1 VNEHA
6 RVVRQFDEIDR
17 PDADAEAVG
26 GKGLNLG
33 LMTRAGL
40 PVPPGFCLTCDAH
53 RAARAEA
60 GLGPPA
66 VQGATREHLLAAYRA
81 LGSGTVAVRSSAS
94 AEDGAQASFAGQ
106 QETILGVRGEEALI
120 EAVARCWASLD
131 SDRARA
137 YRAKQGV
144 TEADAAM
151 GVVVQRLVPSE
162 VSGVL
167 FTRDPMDPE
176 GARMLIEA
184 ARGLGELV
192 VSGRVDP
199 DRFQLDRATGA
210 VLRQEIHAQAILMT
224 ADGIEA
230 IPEDLR
236 DRPCL
241 DADQLRGLAE
251 LGRRVEDFYGSA
263 RDIEWAWADGRPW
276 LLQARP
282 ITTAGAS
289 EREQVRREEVAALAA
304 RADPA
309 GTVWAR
315 YNLAEVLPAPT
326 PMTWA
331 IVRRLM
337 SGLGGYG
344 LMYRDLGFDPDP
356 ALDHEGF
363 IDLICGRPY
372 VNLGREAL
380 LYFRG
385 FPYAH
390 DFAAIKADPGRAMYP
405 VPTVDRSRIGGRFWL
420 RLPGILLKMTRAH
433 ATMARQGGTQAD
445 RLRVEVFPTFARE
458 VEAGR
463 AEDLGALST
472 PELLGRLERWTAR
485 TLEAFARESLR
496 PAMFAALA
504 LANLEKTLAA
514 VVGPERAPAAARSA
528 LTGIRPDP
536 DCDLASA
543 LSALVRGELDRAAF
557 LASFGH
563 RGPRE
568 MELAQPRWSE
578 APDTLPSPGAGLG
591 IHHAEPLSLDA
602 ILDGSPAPVAT
613 RRALESTLG
622 ELRTFLGL
630 RESAKHYLMMG
641 YARIRRI
648 LVEIDGRH
656 GLGSGIFELTP
667 DELPRLAAG
676 EDFAPLIASRRRR
689 RRLALSLDAPPVLFS
704 DDLDAIGRPT
714 TPPDG
719 ADLKGTPVSA
729 GVAEGEAL
737 VLDDPAAA
745 PEGLG
750 GFILVCPSTD
760 PAWLLLFLRAR
771 GLVMETGGV
780 LSHGAI
786 VAREFGL
793 PAVVGIPGLL
803 DRLKTGQRIRVD
815 GNAGV
820 VHILRN

>member
-1 VNEHA
+1 VNVNA
-6 RVVRQFDEIDR
+6 PVIRRFDEIDR
-17 PDADAEAVG
+17 PDAEAVG

-33 LMTRAGL
+33 LMARAGL
-40 PVPPGFCLTCDAH
+40 PVPAGFCLTCDAH
-53 RAARAEA
+53 RDARAGGTA
-60 GLGPPA
+60 A
-66 VQGATREHLLAAYRA
+66 VVGATREGLLAAYRE
-81 LGSGTVAVRSSAS
+81 LGGGTVAVRSSAG

-106 QETILGVRGEEALI
+106 QETFLGVKGEDALI
-120 EAVARCWASLD
+120 DAVARCWASLD

-137 YRAKQGV
+137 YRRKQGIA
-144 TEADAAM
+144 EADAAM

-167 FTRDPMDPE
+167 FTRDPMDPD
-176 GARMLIEA
+176 GARMLVEA

-199 DRFQLDRATGA
+199 DRFQVDRDSGEI
-210 VLRQEIHAQAILMT
+210 LQQEIHAQAILMT
-224 ADGIEA
+224 ADGIED
-230 IPEDLR
+230 IPADLR

-241 DADQLRGLAE
+241 DADQLRRLAD
-251 LGRRVEDFYGSA
+251 LGRRVEDYYGGP

-282 ITTAGAS
+282 ITTAGAF

-304 RADPA
+304 RADA
-309 GTVWAR
+309 SGTVWAR

-356 ALDHEGF
+356 ALDREGF

-372 VNLGREAL
+372 VNLGREAM

-390 DFAAIKADPGRAMYP
+390 DFAAIKADPERAMYP
-405 VPTVDRSRIGGRFWL
+405 VPTVDRSKLGGRFWL

-433 ATMARQGGTQAD
+433 ATMGRQGRTQAD
-445 RLRVEVFPTFARE
+445 RLRNDVFPAFTRE
-458 VEAGR
+458 VEVGR
-463 AEDLGALST
+463 AVDLGDVST
-472 PELLGRLERWTAR
+472 PDLPGLLERWTAR

-504 LANLEKTLAA
+504 LADLEKKLGA
-514 VVGPERAPAAARSA
+514 VVGPKRAPAAARSA

-536 DCDLASA
+536 GSDLASA
-543 LSALVRGELDRAAF
+543 LSALMRGEMDRAAF
-557 LASFGH
+557 LLSFGH
-563 RGPRE
+563 RGPGE
-568 MELAQPRWSE
+568 MELARPRWSE
-578 APDTLPSPGAGLG
+578 APDTLPAPGARSVT
-591 IHHAEPLSLDA
+591 HHAEPLSLDA
-602 ILDGSPAPVAT
+602 ILDGAKAPDPA
-613 RRALESTLG
+613 RRALEATLG
-622 ELRTFLGL
+622 ELRTFLSL

-641 YARIRRI
+641 YAQIRRI
-648 LVEIDGRH
+648 LVEIDARH
-656 GLGSGIFELTP
+656 GLNGGIFDLTP
-667 DELPRLAAG
+667 EELPRLVAG
-676 EDFAPLIASRRRR
+676 EDVSARIESRRRR

-729 GVAEGEAL
+729 GVAEGLAL

-745 PEGLG
+745 PEGLE

-803 DRLKTGQRIRVD
+803 HRLETGQRIRVD